1 MAKIPRYVRD
11 SLASQAVGTPGLDQS
26 ANILSNSLQDATG
39 QLAYADTQNR
49 VSAVQGIGGVAF
61 DAVRAISAG
70 ISLQRAQ
77 QKLIDN
83 DQLNRAM
90 YDYDQQLL
98 KNEELA
104 KTANTNNPTVVHES
118 FRRQAEQVQKSFLYQ
133 MEKDKLSK
141 NVRMRFA
148 MASNNVIKQRTR
160 GLSSWGLQEAK
171 NRVAENMNVM
181 GEQLPLNIG
190 ASNTVEELL
199 DGQVKIAEHG
209 LMFEQSGMGKNVGPW
224 INKTSKESARQ
235 FLLRQA
241 EIDPDKTINEHLK
254 DPRIE
259 RFGLQQ
265 SDLIAIKNKAEGRK
279 NDLREKA
286 NRDLRDAKTDYQS
299 DLTTRLMPLVEDKN
313 SVQAAEAGFNMTR
326 NELHELAR
334 TPVEKRSELDKYKIQ
349 QLAAKVTYFD
359 SRRKAAKEH
368 ERVEANRAR
377 ALQNAIVEGNAK
389 LARELK
395 RAEAEEKKKRY
406 DDWVS
411 TVSQGKGL
419 EVAMAAKEA
428 FKFAT
433 VNDSKMLPEERM
445 KRINEA
451 RDLIEKSHDYLDPPD
466 KLPTNYSQMMTSL
479 NALARTTT
487 AKTPD
492 QANAAWEIFH
502 NLTGGFFK
510 LEDSTGARLNP
521 TKEPKRDV
529 AIEQAGSDNFSK
541 TLEKAKVRYGRK
553 PTKKEVEDIVKSL
566 NYNLTESDIKKYL

>member
-1 MAKIPRYVRD
+1 MARIPRYVRD

-26 ANILSNSLQDATG
+26 ANILSNSVQDATG

-49 VSAVQGIGGVAF
+49 ISTIQGLGGIAY
-61 DAVRAISAG
+61 DAVRAIGAG
-70 ISLQRAQ
+70 ITLQRAQ

-98 KNEELA
+98 KNEEMA

-148 MASNNVIKQRTR
+148 MASNNVIKQRTH

-171 NRVAENMNVM
+171 NRVAENMKVM

-209 LMFEQSGMGKNVGPW
+209 LMFEQSGMGKNVDPW

-235 FLLRQA
+235 FLIRQA
-241 EIDPDKTINEHLK
+241 EIDPDKTLKEHLN

-265 SDLIAIKNKAEGRK
+265 SDLIAIKNRAEGRK
-279 NDLREKA
+279 DELRAKA
-286 NRDLRDAKTDYQS
+286 NRELRDAKTDYQS
-299 DLTTRLMPLVEDKN
+299 DLTTRLMPLIEDKY
-313 SVQAAEAGFNMTR
+313 SIEAAETGFNMTR

-334 TPVEKRSELDKYKIQ
+334 TPVEKRSDLDKYKIQ
-349 QLAAKVTYFD
+349 QLASKVAYFD
-359 SRRKAAKEH
+359 SRRKAAIEH
-368 ERVEANRAR
+368 KRVEDNRAK
-377 ALQNAIVEGNAK
+377 ALQNAIVAGNAK

-395 RAEAEEKKKRY
+395 KAEAEEKQKRY

-428 FKFAT
+428 YKFAT
-433 VNDSKMLPEERM
+433 VSDSKMPPEERM

-451 RDLIEKSHDYLDPPD
+451 RELIEKNHEYLDPPD
-466 KLPTNYSQMMTSL
+466 KLPKNYSQMMTSL

-492 QANAAWEIFH
+492 QANAAWQAFT
-502 NLTGGFFK
+502 NAVSGFFNVDEGTK
-510 LEDSTGARLNP
+510 TRLNP
-521 TKEPKRDV
+521 SNEPKRSV
-529 AIEQAGSDNFSK
+529 AVEQAGSDAFSK
-541 TLEKAKVRYGRK
+541 TVEKARIRYERK
-553 PTKKEVEDIVKSL
+553 PTRKELEDIAKTL
-566 NYNLTESDIKKYL
+566 KHTLTEADIKKYL